1 VRDDWGD
8 LCVVRDDLGD
18 LWLVRDD
25 RVICVYC
32 VMIG

>member
-1 VRDDWGD
+1 MRDDWGD